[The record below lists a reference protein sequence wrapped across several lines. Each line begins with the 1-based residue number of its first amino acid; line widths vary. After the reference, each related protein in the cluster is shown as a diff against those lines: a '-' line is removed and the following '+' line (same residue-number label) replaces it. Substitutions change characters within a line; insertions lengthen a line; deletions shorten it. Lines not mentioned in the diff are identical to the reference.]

1 MTKQDLWE
9 VLAEYPSARET
20 LLERGKALLRKDNLL
35 DEEAAQ
41 TAQEDEAAIPEK
53 VTRLEG
59 NIDNLE
65 TRLARLMGEYS
76 SKMTLLGQRLQIVE
90 KLAEQRQE
98 LMNDDKSTR
107 ANTVDIFGLGTN
119 EDDV

>member
-1 MTKQDLWE
+1 LTKQDLWE

-76 SKMTLLGQRLQIVE
+76 SNMTLLGQRLQIVE

>member
-76 SKMTLLGQRLQIVE
+76 SNMTLLGQRLQIVE

-98 LMNDDKSTR
+98 LMNDDKTTR

>member
-1 MTKQDLWE
+1 
-9 VLAEYPSARET
+9 
-20 LLERGKALLRKDNLL
+20 
-35 DEEAAQ
+35 
-41 TAQEDEAAIPEK
+41 

-76 SKMTLLGQRLQIVE
+76 ANMTTLGQRLQIVE
-90 KLAEQRQE
+90 KLSETRQVNV
-98 LMNDDKSTR
+98 NDDKLIGKN
-107 ANTVDIFGLGTN
+107 NTVDATGIGTR

>member
-1 MTKQDLWE
+1 
-9 VLAEYPSARET
+9 
-20 LLERGKALLRKDNLL
+20 
-35 DEEAAQ
+35 
-41 TAQEDEAAIPEK
+41 

-65 TRLARLMGEYS
+65 TRLARLMGEYTS
-76 SKMTLLGQRLQIVE
+76 NMTALGQRLHTVE

-98 LMNDDKSTR
+98 ILTDDKPNQK
-107 ANTVDIFGLGTN
+107 NTLDVTVIGTS